1 MSKTRGY
8 LARAKQCELHARKAR
23 TSEEREWKLTLA
35 RAYRMLAE
43 AENEAVTT
51 RRLPSAA

>member
-43 AENEAVTT
+43 AENEAATA
-51 RRLPSAA
+51 RRLPAAA